1 MFDVYRMDKVQN
13 ERGREKT
20 SGLCEHHIVPRRI
33 SQCMLMM
40 VCLLDECE
48 AHPAQPSPAHLDMA
62 ASLRPHLRAE
72 DLGGDSHGHSAPLS
86 ESIRGPAESMTGAT
100 TDSTALTG
108 NDIAA
113 PRSAAASPS
122 AGSESSAASD
132 GAALRCSSSARRI
145 CS

>member
-48 AHPAQPSPAHLDMA
+48 AHPAQPSPHILTWRRLFVPISELRILAVTPMVIAH
-62 ASLRPHLRAE
+62 R
-72 DLGGDSHGHSAPLS
+72 
-86 ESIRGPAESMTGAT
+86 
-100 TDSTALTG
+100 
-108 NDIAA
+108 
-113 PRSAAASPS
+113 
-122 AGSESSAASD
+122 
-132 GAALRCSSSARRI
+132 
-145 CS
+145 